1 MYGGS
6 VLQDRPVWVLFLGD
20 IVGKPGR
27 RVVREFLSR
36 LRGHRDVDLVVANG
50 ENAAGGT
57 GVTGPVVRELFD
69 AGVDV
74 LTGGNHIWDK
84 REGLPLVRDD
94 ERILR
99 PANYPPGA
107 DGRGWGVFPGKSG
120 TPYAVVSLLGRV
132 FLGNWDCP
140 FRWMEAALP
149 EMHRKAAAVL
159 VDFHAEATSEKRAM
173 AFHLDGKVAA
183 IAGTHTHVQ
192 TVDAQVLPG
201 GTGYITDVGMCGP
214 VRSVIGMN
222 PDEVLGRFLSQR
234 PARFEVAAGEAEAAG
249 IFFEIDPDTGRCRDL
264 RSFRMTESQM
274 RSENAWKR
282 F

>member
-1 MYGGS
+1 M
-6 VLQDRPVWVLFLGD
+6 QVLFLGD

-27 RVVREFLSR
+27 RAVREFLSR

-69 AGVDV
+69 AGLDV

-84 REGLPLVRDD
+84 REGLPVVRDE

-107 DGRGWGVFPGKSG
+107 EGRGWGIFPGKSG

-132 FLGNWDCP
+132 FMGNWDCP
-140 FRWMEAALP
+140 FRWMDAALP
-149 EMHRKAAAVL
+149 EMKRMAAAVL

-173 AFHLDGKVAA
+173 AFYLDGKVAA

-192 TVDAQVLPG
+192 TVDAQVLAG

-222 PDEVLGRFLSQR
+222 PDEVLGRFLSQL
-234 PARFEVAAGEAEAAG
+234 PARFEVAAGEAEVAG
-249 IFFEIDPDTGRCRDL
+249 VFFDIDPDTGGCRNL
-264 RSFRMTESQM
+264 LSFRMTESQM
-274 RSENAWKR
+274 RSEGAWKR